1 MRACLWAASTIKRDR
16 FMPRAAARAPISR
29 NAPRGAER
37 LISPLRVSGLFTL
50 ISHSL
55 QRPACSPHCASA
67 GKTGAPDQRMPR
79 PFAVFE
85 LFMAAFA
92 ARQTHPDTSKTL
104 LECWLSGS
112 KLILGVGQAIAA
124 GFCRR
129 RKVRAPQGEA
139 PDSIW
144 TA

>member
-1 MRACLWAASTIKRDR
+1 
-16 FMPRAAARAPISR
+16 MPRAAAR
-29 NAPRGAER
+29 GAER
-37 LISPLRVSGLFTL
+37 LICPLRVSGLFTL
-50 ISHSL
+50 ILHSL
-55 QRPACSPHCASA
+55 QRPPAYSPHYASA
-67 GKTGAPDQRMPR
+67 GKTGAPDQRLPG

-85 LFMAAFA
+85 LFMVAFA

-104 LECWLSGS
+104 LACLRSGS